1 MSQLILRLLNLRS
14 IALLFVTALAVGGCT
29 SITDM
34 KTDIS
39 ERIFG
44 REITDPPAELVEFKP
59 SAQPRIVWSAHV
71 GTAEDFD
78 FVPVAQS
85 GFVYAAS
92 AVGEIYKLDAING
105 HQIWRVNA
113 GEKLSGGVGLGP
125 NLVLVGTPTGYVI
138 ACDQAG
144 KLLWKA
150 KVSSEVLSAPKVADG
165 IVVVRT
171 GDSRIFG
178 LDALDG
184 SRKWVYE
191 RATPTLSLRSG
202 AGVVLDGGAVY
213 AGFAGG
219 KLIALRA
226 EDGKVVWEASVAQP
240 KGTTEIERIADITSL
255 PVVDGPL
262 VYAVAYQGRI
272 AAVDRATGHVTWNRD
287 ISSYTGISAED
298 ARIYVS
304 HAGGSVYA
312 LEYSSGKT
320 FWRQGGLLNRHLSAP
335 LPMGGVLA
343 LGDIQGYVHFLER
356 EDGAFAAR
364 LRTEDSP
371 IMSQL
376 TELGTNGLLV
386 QTRNGGLYAISLK

>member
-1 MSQLILRLLNLRS
+1 MSQLNLRS
-14 IALLFVTALAVGGCT
+14 IALLFVTALAIGGCT
-29 SITDM
+29 TLTDM

-39 ERIFG
+39 ERMFG
-44 REITDPPAELVEFKP
+44 REATDPPAELVEFKP
-59 SAQPRIVWSAHV
+59 SAQPKIVWSTHV
-71 GTAEDFD
+71 GTAEDFN

-125 NLVLVGTPTGYVI
+125 DLVLVGTPTGYVV
-138 ACDQAG
+138 AYDQSG
-144 KLLWKA
+144 KLLWKS
-150 KVSSEVLSAPKVADG
+150 KVSSEVLSAPKVTDG

-184 SRKWVYE
+184 SRKWIYE
-191 RATPTLSLRSG
+191 RATPSLSLRSG

-226 EDGKVVWEASVAQP
+226 EDGKVVWEAAVAQP

-255 PVVDGPL
+255 PLVDGPL
-262 VYAVAYQGRI
+262 VYAIAYQGKL
-272 AAVDRATGHVTWNRD
+272 AAVDRATGRVTWSRD
-287 ISSYTGISAED
+287 ISSYTGINAED
-298 ARIYVS
+298 GRIYVS
-304 HAGGSVYA
+304 HAGGAVYA
-312 LEYSSGKT
+312 LEYTNGKT
-320 FWRQGGLLNRHLSAP
+320 FWRQGALTNRHLSAP
-335 LPMGGVLA
+335 LPMGGVIA
-343 LGDIQGYVHFLER
+343 VGDIQGYVHFLER
-356 EDGAFAAR
+356 EDGVFAAR
-364 LRTEDSP
+364 IRTEDSP

-386 QTRNGGLYAISLK
+386 QTRNGGIYAISLK